1 MSFLLS
7 PGTLLHDSHLSPKLS
22 LQTSN
27 QLFNAKK
34 HRFCL
39 NLPKSVS
46 SSVKWGYVGNRQDD
60 VSSLAQHEKVPAV
73 ATHSRESQVNMG
85 NCKRMLL
92 QKTGE
97 AEKERERSWFY
108 LDGIQD
114 PKNPDV
120 VCFALIL
127 FSTKEKFHF
136 QIMRQKLRFINIQR
150 SSFQYI
156 LYLYPL
162 WYNISPN
169 LFSLYSSLCWVL
181 YCGA

>member
-1 MSFLLS
+1 MWEIGKMMFLPQHNMKRYLR
-7 PGTLLHDSHLSPKLS
+7 
-22 LQTSN
+22 LQ
-27 QLFNAKK
+27 LIA
-34 HRFCL
+34 
-39 NLPKSVS
+39 
-46 SSVKWGYVGNRQDD
+46 GNPR
-60 VSSLAQHEKVPAV
+60 SIW
-73 ATHSRESQVNMG
+73 G

-169 LFSLYSSLCWVL
+169 LFSLYNSLCWVL